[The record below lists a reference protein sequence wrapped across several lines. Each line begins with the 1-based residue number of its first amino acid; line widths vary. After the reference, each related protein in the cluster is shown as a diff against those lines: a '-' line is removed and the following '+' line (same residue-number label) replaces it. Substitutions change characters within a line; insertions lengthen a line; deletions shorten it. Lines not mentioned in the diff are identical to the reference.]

1 MARREKQ
8 NQTSGKGQGTG
19 TIKALKLNKQTVRD
33 LTAEQSSNVKGGTCT
48 SIPSKNAA
56 MQCTTDAK

>member
-8 NQTSGKGQGTG
+8 NQTSAKGQGTG

-33 LTAEQSSNVKGGTCT
+33 LSAEELSKVKGGTLP
-48 SIPSKNAA
+48 PSRGAA
-56 MQCTTDAK
+56 MQCGTTR

>member
-1 MARREKQ
+1 MATREKQ
-8 NQTSGKGQGTG
+8 KTSGKGQGTG

-33 LTAEQSSNVKGGTCT
+33 LSVEQSSQVKGGTCT

>member
-1 MARREKQ
+1 MATREKQ

-33 LTAEQSSNVKGGTCT
+33 LSAEESSKVQGGT
-48 SIPSKNAA
+48 SIPSKVNGA
-56 MQCTTDAK
+56 MQCTGNAK

>member
-1 MARREKQ
+1 MATKKQ
-8 NQTSGKGQGTG
+8 NQTSGKQEDAGK
-19 TIKALKLNKQTVRD
+19 IKRLRLKKQTVRD
-33 LTAEQSSNVKGGTCT
+33 LSVEQSSQVKGGTCT